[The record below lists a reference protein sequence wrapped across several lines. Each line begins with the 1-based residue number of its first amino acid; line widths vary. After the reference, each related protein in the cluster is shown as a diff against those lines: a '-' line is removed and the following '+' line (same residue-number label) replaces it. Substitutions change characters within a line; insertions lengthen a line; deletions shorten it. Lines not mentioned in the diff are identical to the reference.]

1 MRLKR
6 PSPVS
11 GEKVK
16 KSPFKVRRSVS
27 LRFQAKG
34 QFRVSRK
41 VKFPLNITEK
51 RRFGMKR
58 SASTKQSSP
67 LLDSAQGLFL
77 TENRYL
83 GLRMT
88 DRAISDLE
96 NERFKSGLARAF
108 SSLHTE
114 STTHSL
120 PANHSGCS
128 AWSVAN
134 GPSRAKRGIEV

>member
-1 MRLKR
+1 MT
-6 PSPVS
+6 SEYH
-11 GEKVK
+11 GEKKIRNV
-16 KSPFKVRRSVS
+16 
-27 LRFQAKG
+27 
-34 QFRVSRK
+34 
-41 VKFPLNITEK
+41 
-51 RRFGMKR
+51 R

-88 DRAISDLE
+88 DRAISDLS
-96 NERFKSGLARAF
+96 NARLKSDKAAVARAF

-114 STTHSL
+114 KTTHSL